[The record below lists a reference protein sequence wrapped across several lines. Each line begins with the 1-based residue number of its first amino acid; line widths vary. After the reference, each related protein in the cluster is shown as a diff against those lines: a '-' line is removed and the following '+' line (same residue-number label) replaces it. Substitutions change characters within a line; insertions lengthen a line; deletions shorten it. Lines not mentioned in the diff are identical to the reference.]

1 MRDITVIDLNQLPE
15 LRDNVPAHDNTTRL
29 EEERVVYRVSG
40 RLVLFKYED
49 DDDYHLVI
57 TDDTLKYTPGGH
69 GTTGEETGTS
79 FIAEI
84 PDPKCYAGK
93 HGDPNLKSEFEDQ
106 LRDTRIKFE
115 KRFPG
120 GDGHDTDL
128 GGIPVTIIGVAF
140 YDRQHLQTGRA
151 VNGIELHPLLDIE
164 FNDQSVATMTT
175 TPGTSLGIALFR
187 DGSSWSANNPAL
199 RVSSMADEDDDDDQ
213 KKDTIRLGGYGRAHV
228 DSIWQTARIDNAHS
242 KAMLSFA
249 LRIKTDDR
257 SSSTSKDTLVVQV
270 RTASGKLLKTLVK
283 FSNADASRRW
293 RPVNLDVTKFRGRTV
308 RLQFTSTENSSKS
321 TKFVIN
327 NARIE
332 YR

>member
-1 MRDITVIDLNQLPE
+1 VSPNLRSAIAFTYDRTSSAACGFGVAEYYLIETATIATICTGRIMRRVATFAVTLILALCNYGPAVSAERCGGTERWAVKVGTDPDATKVERDSMRDITVIDLNQLPE
-15 LRDNVPAHDNTTRL
+15 LRDNVPANDNTTRL

-69 GTTGEETGTS
+69 GTSGEETGTS

-213 KKDTIRLGGYGRAHV
+213 KKDSIRLGGV
-228 DSIWQTARIDNAHS
+228 
-242 KAMLSFA
+242 
-249 LRIKTDDR
+249 R
-257 SSSTSKDTLVVQV
+257 SSPRRLN
-270 RTASGKLLKTLVK
+270 L
-283 FSNADASRRW
+283 ADC
-293 RPVNLDVTKFRGRTV
+293 
-308 RLQFTSTENSSKS
+308 EN
-321 TKFVIN
+321 
-327 NARIE
+327 
-332 YR
+332 